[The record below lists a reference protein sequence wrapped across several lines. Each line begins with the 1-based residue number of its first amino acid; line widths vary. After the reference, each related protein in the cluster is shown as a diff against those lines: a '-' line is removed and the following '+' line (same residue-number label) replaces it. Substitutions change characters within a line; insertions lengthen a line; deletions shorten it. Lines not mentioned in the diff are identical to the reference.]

1 MMTGFCIFFALVA
14 AGFFT
19 EMIAA
24 TAAPVGFQDEAGFH
38 FGRPIAVPPAAWDME
53 NPS

>member
-1 MMTGFCIFFALVA
+1 MITGFCIFFALVA

-19 EMIAA
+19 EMI
-24 TAAPVGFQDEAGFH
+24 TTNFAPLGFQDEAGFH
-38 FGRPIAVPPAAWDME
+38 FGHPSASQPPVWDME